1 MELTFFTIIAA
12 LIVCISYQPT
22 REFNPNFLCL
32 DNCINLRGIMAVG
45 IILCHVLLEIPQP
58 ELGLSRIF
66 LHCGY
71 LFVSV
76 FFLLSGYGCAI
87 QYLRHGTA
95 YFKRMPQKIVYL
107 SILYILSNLLFL
119 FIQQLRKEGVS
130 LVEFVFNQPYLGTT
144 WYLIMQVFM
153 YVLFWISCILC
164 KRVVGGVIFVFITLL
179 LTSIILKCADAH
191 VMWYYSNMS
200 FAVGLYIGFFSLQ
213 VNNWL
218 KGRFVFLSVLL
229 SFLFCIISFSDVIV
243 SRLFEIVCVHEIR
256 HASRMFSTVIFSVLI
271 LCVLSH
277 LHSNKGLW
285 RFIGNHSLEIYLL
298 HAPIYFLLRSSI
310 VFIHDSLYYVIAV
323 IVLSIIIAIP
333 AKYLNDHIYVLIGK
347 FL

>member
-95 YFKRMPQKIVYL
+95 YFKRMPKKIVYL

-164 KRVVGGVIFVFITLL
+164 KRVVG
-179 LTSIILKCADAH
+179 
-191 VMWYYSNMS
+191 
-200 FAVGLYIGFFSLQ
+200 
-213 VNNWL
+213 
-218 KGRFVFLSVLL
+218 RLS
-229 SFLFCIISFSDVIV
+229 
-243 SRLFEIVCVHEIR
+243 E
-256 HASRMFSTVIFSVLI
+256 
-271 LCVLSH
+271 
-277 LHSNKGLW
+277 N
-285 RFIGNHSLEIYLL
+285 
-298 HAPIYFLLRSSI
+298 P
-310 VFIHDSLYYVIAV
+310 
-323 IVLSIIIAIP
+323 
-333 AKYLNDHIYVLIGK
+333 
-347 FL
+347 